1 MNNLVDKW
9 INISSV
15 GFWEPIPNIKIQTSS
30 KVNKKIGVK
39 SANELITVNPMQQ
52 GLVWQAELSFELSL
66 VAYSLAN
73 HDGSLRKGVK
83 VVQQLTAS
91 TNPKVV
97 IIHSIAVLQM
107 TKSSVVNTFGELSE
121 EDFNI
126 FSALL
131 FSNNCLQVHMIFEQ
145 CWVNSI
151 KGGEFQQRKIK
162 HPLASKVQIRVT
174 ANPVPRQCQKK
185 KKKRHDLNDI
195 IQHVLYIRHWFFR
208 SLDWP
213 ELWFHTKV
221 NDKCCF
227 IPVHDTHA
235 LGDKLC
241 STLLG
246 FHTVTGCDW
255 ASSLAS
261 RGKKKAWHFFC
272 CSFSHQD
279 SLSLLM
285 REQDLSVT
293 IACK

>member
-151 KGGEFQQRKIK
+151 KGGEFQQRK
-162 HPLASKVQIRVT
+162 ASIGLKGANQSYCQSSSKAMPKV
-174 ANPVPRQCQKK
+174 KK
-185 KKKRHDLNDI
+185 KGMTWMI
-195 IQHVLYIRHWFFR
+195 
-208 SLDWP
+208 
-213 ELWFHTKV
+213 
-221 NDKCCF
+221 
-227 IPVHDTHA
+227 
-235 LGDKLC
+235 
-241 STLLG
+241 
-246 FHTVTGCDW
+246 
-255 ASSLAS
+255 
-261 RGKKKAWHFFC
+261 
-272 CSFSHQD
+272 
-279 SLSLLM
+279 
-285 REQDLSVT
+285 
-293 IACK
+293 

>member
-1 MNNLVDKW
+1 
-9 INISSV
+9 
-15 GFWEPIPNIKIQTSS
+15 
-30 KVNKKIGVK
+30 
-39 SANELITVNPMQQ
+39 
-52 GLVWQAELSFELSL
+52 
-66 VAYSLAN
+66 
-73 HDGSLRKGVK
+73 
-83 VVQQLTAS
+83 
-91 TNPKVV
+91 
-97 IIHSIAVLQM
+97 M
-107 TKSSVVNTFGELSE
+107 TKSSGVDTFGELSE
-121 EDFNI
+121 KDFNI

-145 CWVNSI
+145 CWVNFI
-151 KGGEFQQRKIK
+151 KGGEFQQRK
-162 HPLASKVQIRVT
+162 ASIGLKSANQSYCQSSSKAMPKV
-174 ANPVPRQCQKK
+174 KK
-185 KKKRHDLNDI
+185 KAWLEGYNSACFIFH
-195 IQHVLYIRHWFFR
+195 HWFFR